1 MALYSLNIF
10 DLSAITTDDPEGFAN
25 PGGSQFEL
33 GVNTVTL
40 VPGSS
45 TQPISVWDWNDATF
59 DDDAGSAQS
68 LSGGYTINGVYYPD
82 GTNIEAE
89 YILRVQDSLG
99 TNYILQFVSF
109 AYNANDIQGFVV
121 QGVLPPFGE
130 ALTIVSAQ
138 DYVSGTYAY
147 STSSPSCFAAN
158 ARIELASGGWRAA
171 GELSIGD
178 EVRLYGGDLARI
190 ALLIHVR
197 APHRAG
203 GISRPV
209 RIRAN
214 ALGSQGPHADLVL
227 SPQHRVYLRELAAL
241 VPARALTSQPRIGH
255 LPATGTDFR
264 YVHIVLH
271 QHGLLIAEGLPCE
284 SFWPGPVALS
294 QMPGHLAA
302 RIRAIMG
309 ANPPRAAPFLTVQAA
324 RKVMQQTTGT

>member
-10 DLSAITTDDPEGFAN
+10 DLSAITTSNPSGFSSVGGEQFF
-25 PGGSQFEL
+25 PGYD
-33 GVNTVTL
+33 TVTL

-45 TQPISVWDWNDATF
+45 SQPVAITDWNDATF
-59 DDDAGSAQS
+59 DDDAGFAQI
-68 LSGGYTINGVYYPD
+68 LSGGSTINGIFYPD
-82 GTNIEAE
+82 GTVIEAE
-89 YILRVQDSLG
+89 YVLTVQDSLG
-99 TNYILQFVSF
+99 TNYILQFVSLNSD
-109 AYNANDIQGFVV
+109 AYNIQGFVV
-121 QGVLPPFGE
+121 QGALPPFNE
-130 ALTIVSAQ
+130 PLTVIQAQ
-138 DYVSGTYAY
+138 DEVVSTYAY